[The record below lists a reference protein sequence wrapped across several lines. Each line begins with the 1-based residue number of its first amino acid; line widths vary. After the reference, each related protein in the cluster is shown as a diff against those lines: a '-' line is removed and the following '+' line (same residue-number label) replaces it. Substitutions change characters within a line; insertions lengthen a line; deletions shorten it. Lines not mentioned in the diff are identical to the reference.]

1 MGQVRRSARGRP
13 KAVFLLLACCTQEED
28 AGWWEERPGPE
39 PASNVTGPN
48 DVFLVRV
55 CYVEKAQA

>member
-1 MGQVRRSARGRP
+1 MERG
-13 KAVFLLLACCTQEED
+13 ED
-28 AGWWEERPGPE
+28 WFEWEKRPGPE

-55 CYVEKAQA
+55 CYVEKTQA